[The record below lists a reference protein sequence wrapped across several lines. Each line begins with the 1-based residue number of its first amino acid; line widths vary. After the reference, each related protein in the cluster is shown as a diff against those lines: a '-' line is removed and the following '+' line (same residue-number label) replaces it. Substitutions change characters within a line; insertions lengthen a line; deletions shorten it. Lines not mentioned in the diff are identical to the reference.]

1 MVAVNSVLA
10 QYGGTENA
18 ARNGSDIA
26 SWADT
31 PGKLALVW
39 LVGGIVL
46 IAIVI
51 LLIKMKM
58 DKG

>member
-1 MVAVNSVLA
+1 MVPVNAILA
-10 QYGGTENA
+10 QYGGTQSA

-39 LVGGIVL
+39 IVGGIAI
-46 IAIVI
+46 IAIVV

>member
-1 MVAVNSVLA
+1 MNAVLA
-10 QYGGTENA
+10 QYGGTQTA
-18 ARNGSDIA
+18 ARNGSEIA
-26 SWADT
+26 NWADT

-39 LVGGIVL
+39 IVGGIAL
-46 IAIVI
+46 IAIVV